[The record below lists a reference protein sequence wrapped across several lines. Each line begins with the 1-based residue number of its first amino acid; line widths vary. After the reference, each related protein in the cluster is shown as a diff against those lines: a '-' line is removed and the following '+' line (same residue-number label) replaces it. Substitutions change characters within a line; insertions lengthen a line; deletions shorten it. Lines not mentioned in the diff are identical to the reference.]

1 MSDENIF
8 RGFKRT
14 RKPNIL
20 VIGLMTIA
28 IGITANLLKSDKGP
42 DIGLM
47 DDMAFESAANATVAR
62 MQTDRVAGNKL
73 VFHLIGPEQIDY
85 TNGVATVRTWFLVAD
100 DRTRWTVS
108 ADKISVPFG
117 QEYNENVCFIRSHRK
132 FCRIE

>member
-42 DIGLM
+42 NIGLM
-47 DDMAFESAANATVAR
+47 DDMAFESAANATAAQL
-62 MQTDRVAGNKL
+62 QTKSVGGPQ
-73 VFHLIGPEQIDY
+73 VFYLIGPEKIEY
-85 TNGVATVRTWFLVAD
+85 TNGVATVRTWFLTAN

-108 ADKISVPFG
+108 HERISIPQG
-117 QEYNENVCFIRSHRK
+117 QEYSTNMFFRWYHGR
-132 FCRIE
+132 FCQIK